1 MKKKIHHVLS
11 LRLKLLGHDVTC
23 SSNSKKAITI
33 FETEVPDLTILDLKL
48 LNVDDY
54 KICRKLRI
62 LSQNPILILTNIRT
76 ASDCIKGLKMGA
88 NEYIRKPVSLK
99 ELEVR
104 INSLL
109 FQTNRQ
115 LNQTSPTETTIYNY
129 GSLNLDTLKN
139 CVIQN
144 KVKIQLTRL
153 EFRILVLLVSNAGQK
168 ITRRFILSKVWGY
181 IPERAVDERVVDVYI
196 ARLRSKLEENP
207 QDPKLILT
215 IRGVGYILQDY

>member
-1 MKKKIHHVLS
+1 MD
-11 LRLKLLGHDVTC
+11 G
-23 SSNSKKAITI
+23 
-33 FETEVPDLTILDLKL
+33 
-48 LNVDDY
+48 Y

-144 KVKIQLTRL
+144 KVKIQHFVIKCR
-153 EFRILVLLVSNAGQK
+153 FKSFSSGRFLVGKSIQQGL
-168 ITRRFILSKVWGY
+168 
-181 IPERAVDERVVDVYI
+181 
-196 ARLRSKLEENP
+196 
-207 QDPKLILT
+207 
-215 IRGVGYILQDY
+215 